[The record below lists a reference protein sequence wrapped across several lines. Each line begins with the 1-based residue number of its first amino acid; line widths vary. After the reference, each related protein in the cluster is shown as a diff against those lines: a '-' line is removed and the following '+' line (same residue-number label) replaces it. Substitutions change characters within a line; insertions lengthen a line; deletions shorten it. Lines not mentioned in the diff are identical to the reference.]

1 MSAGDHHDDHDDHH
15 DDHHDDDDDHDHDH
29 AVGHEQLHDHAHERG
44 SWWRTVLRFFG
55 VGHGHDHGPALD
67 PTDEADRRGWRT
79 LWISLVG
86 LAITAALQLV
96 VVAISGS
103 VALLADTIHNL
114 SDAFTAI
121 PLALSFWLARRTPT
135 RRFTYGYG
143 RTEDLAGVV
152 IVVAILASAV
162 LAAWSAIDRLVDP
175 RPIDDVGWVAAAGVV
190 GFIGNELVAV
200 YRIRTGRRI
209 GSAALVADGLH
220 ARTDGLT
227 SLAVVAG
234 AIGVAA
240 GWERADPVAGLV
252 ISAAIVGVL
261 VQATRQVLHRL
272 LDGVDEGVIQQIEG
286 IAAATPGVVGV
297 QGVRA
302 RWTGH
307 DLRTEL
313 EVAVDP
319 SVSVRDA
326 DAVVE
331 EVRHRLVHEVPRLA
345 AAIVRVRP
353 AGAAALDGHPDLQ

>member
-1 MSAGDHHDDHDDHH
+1 MSAGDHHDDHDDHDH
-15 DDHHDDDDDHDHDH
+15 DDHGHDDHGHDHHDHDQDDDHDHDH
-29 AVGHEQLHDHAHERG
+29 GGG
-44 SWWRTVLRFFG
+44 SWWRSALGLFG

-86 LAITAALQLV
+86 LAVTAALQLV

-121 PLALSFWLARRTPT
+121 PLALSFWLARRSPT
-135 RRFTYGYG
+135 RRYSYGYG

-162 LAAWSAIDRLVDP
+162 LAAWSAIDRLMDP

-240 GWERADPVAGLV
+240 GWERADPVAGLL

-261 VQATRQVLHRL
+261 VQATRQVVRRL
-272 LDGVDEGVIQQIEG
+272 LDGVDDGVIQQIEG
-286 IAAATPGVVGV
+286 VAASTPGVMAV
-297 QGVRA
+297 QAVRA

-331 EVRHRLVHEVPRLA
+331 DVRHRLVHEVPRLA
-345 AAIVRVRP
+345 AAVVRARP
-353 AGAAALDGHPDLQ
+353 AGAPSLEGHPDLQ